1 MYVNFRLLHCMI
13 LMQSEAAI
21 IFRIWRNTLSRS
33 FCRFAIRVVA
43 ESGLLY
49 TLTKIVTFS
58 TTVGE
63 SPEFSNAYTIASNI
77 VCHQ

>member
-1 MYVNFRLLHCMI
+1 MI
-13 LMQSEAAI
+13 LIQSEAAI
-21 IFRIWRNTLSRS
+21 IFRIWQNSLSRC

-49 TLTKIVTFS
+49 TLTKIVTYGTS
-58 TTVGE
+58 VGK
-63 SPEFSNAYTIASNI
+63 SPEFDNGFNIASNI